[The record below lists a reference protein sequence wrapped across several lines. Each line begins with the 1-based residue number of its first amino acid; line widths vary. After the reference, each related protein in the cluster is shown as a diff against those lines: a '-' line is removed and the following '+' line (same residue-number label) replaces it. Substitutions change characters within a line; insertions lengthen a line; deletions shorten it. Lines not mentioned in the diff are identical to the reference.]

1 MRRMY
6 DEFYVK
12 SPKATYYL
20 RGRGYTTEDFQR
32 VASEV
37 AGFDLSDFFARYVR
51 RTEVLP
57 YDEAFGY
64 MGLRLVKE
72 AKPQPFNAG
81 LGVNEGPRHP
91 VIASVRNGSPAE
103 DAGLQPDDELV
114 SLGGNKV
121 TSDNWLRILAR
132 YKQGSRVP
140 IVVTRDR
147 KTISTTIV
155 LGEPDRID
163 YRIEEK
169 KDATKEQ
176 KALRA
181 AWLKG
186 LGS

>member
-1 MRRMY
+1 MY
-6 DEFYVK
+6 GEFYLK

-20 RGRGYTTEDFQR
+20 RGRGYQTEDFQR

-57 YDEAFGY
+57 YDEALGY

-72 AKPQPFNAG
+72 VKPQPFNAG
-81 LGVNEGPRHP
+81 LGINNADGRP
-91 VIASVRNGSPAE
+91 VIASVRNDSPAE
-103 DAGLQPDDELV
+103 DAGLQADDELV

-121 TSDNWLRILAR
+121 TPDNWLRVFAR
-132 YKQGSRVP
+132 YKRGSRVP
-140 IVVTRDR
+140 VVVTRDR
-147 KTISTTIV
+147 KTISSAIT
-155 LGEPDRID
+155 LGEPDRFD
-163 YRIEEK
+163 YRIEER
-169 KDATKEQ
+169 KDATREQ

-186 LGS
+186 S